1 MLAAGKRKR
10 RPICAEI
17 SDTPH
22 ASKEIIHNCG
32 VGAPNHAPPAAPVK
46 ATRSSF
52 TPPSSVT
59 SSGSPSSDLFRKLGE
74 KDDFLLGEGDVAV
87 PEGLIS
93 PPAPAPV
100 GLRAEKGDLLSPP
113 NLGGVRPKNK
123 HKAAMGK
130 HATTSSSS
138 FGSSA
143 PNRAPPA
150 TPVKA
155 TRSSFTAPSSVTS
168 SGSPSIDLFRK
179 LGEKD
184 DFQLGEG
191 DVAVPEGLISPPA
204 PDPVGL
210 RAEKGGLFSPPNF
223 GGVRPKNKHKAAM
236 GKHATTSSS
245 SFGSTVSYVSHP
257 SNEVAAANRQRSER
271 KGPSRPQDTA
281 LADASSAMTWLNV
294 TKMNALLNQKHLL

>member
-10 RPICAEI
+10 RPRCAEI

-22 ASKEIIHNCG
+22 ASKEIIHTCG
-32 VGAPNHAPPAAPVK
+32 VG
-46 ATRSSF
+46 
-52 TPPSSVT
+52 
-59 SSGSPSSDLFRKLGE
+59 
-74 KDDFLLGEGDVAV
+74 
-87 PEGLIS
+87 
-93 PPAPAPV
+93 
-100 GLRAEKGDLLSPP
+100 
-113 NLGGVRPKNK
+113 
-123 HKAAMGK
+123 
-130 HATTSSSS
+130 
-138 FGSSA
+138 A

-150 TPVKA
+150 APVKA

-191 DVAVPEGLISPPA
+191 DVAVPEGLISPPTPA
-204 PDPVGL
+204 PVGL
-210 RAEKGGLFSPPNF
+210 RAEKGGLLSPPNF
-223 GGVRPKNKHKAAM
+223 GDVRPKNKHKAAM

-245 SFGSTVSYVSHP
+245 SFGSTSVSYVSHP
-257 SNEVAAANRQRSER
+257 SNEVAAAKRQRSER

-281 LADASSAMTWLNV
+281 LADASSAMTWLKV

>member
-22 ASKEIIHNCG
+22 ASKEIIHTCG
-32 VGAPNHAPPAAPVK
+32 VG
-46 ATRSSF
+46 
-52 TPPSSVT
+52 
-59 SSGSPSSDLFRKLGE
+59 
-74 KDDFLLGEGDVAV
+74 
-87 PEGLIS
+87 
-93 PPAPAPV
+93 
-100 GLRAEKGDLLSPP
+100 
-113 NLGGVRPKNK
+113 
-123 HKAAMGK
+123 
-130 HATTSSSS
+130 
-138 FGSSA
+138 A

-150 TPVKA
+150 APVKA

-168 SGSPSIDLFRK
+168 SGSPSSDLFRK

-210 RAEKGGLFSPPNF
+210 RAETGGLLSPPNF
-223 GGVRPKNKHKAAM
+223 GGVRPKNKHKAAMGGVRPKNKHKAAM

-257 SNEVAAANRQRSER
+257 SNEVAVAKRQRSER

-281 LADASSAMTWLNV
+281 LADASSAMTWLKV